1 VRGRENFRDY
11 FADLSQRLLELGIF
25 RGIFLREGG
34 DGRRGFVFVLVER
47 KRASVGRERG
57 DTGLGCDVPQAMFF
71 KLHVADNVWTNRT
84 SGVRQRGTAE
94 AGMKFIGDG
103 GAADLRPALE
113 GERLESGFGEVE
125 GGYQPVVAAAD
136 DEDVAGCAHRVYS
149 LDIREERFTAGESR
163 AGSRIL
169 RLRLFFALGARR
181 TIFAQDDKG

>member
-1 VRGRENFRDY
+1 MAEGAAGLQHAPEIPAAGVVDIGWRGRENFRDY

-113 GERLESGFGEVE
+113 ARGLN
-125 GGYQPVVAAAD
+125 P
-136 DEDVAGCAHRVYS
+136 
-149 LDIREERFTAGESR
+149 
-163 AGSRIL
+163 
-169 RLRLFFALGARR
+169 ALAR
-181 TIFAQDDKG
+181 